1 MAAST
6 SRAGLQTLRSSFGQ
20 TVNPFGANIVL
31 SRKIHSSFVSKQDVQ
46 RSSTNSEQNEYL
58 PWERYLNLRKQ
69 RRLAGM
75 VTTIPSTI
83 LAAAASGSYFLTQ
96 EIDPT
101 SSPIAGVDP
110 VYVYAL
116 LTLGCTGT

>member
-6 SRAGLQTLRSSFGQ
+6 SRAGLQSLRTSIGSGYPSSVGS
-20 TVNPFGANIVL
+20 NGIL
-31 SRKIHSSFVSKQDVQ
+31 SRSFHSSFVDRKEVQ
-46 RSSTNSEQNEYL
+46 RSSSAQPDSYL
-58 PWERYLNLRKQ
+58 TWERYLNLRKQ

-75 VTTIPSTI
+75 VTTIPSTA
-83 LAAAASGSYFLTQ
+83 LAAAASGSFFLTQ

-101 SSPIAGVDP
+101 SSPIAGIDP

-116 LTLGCTGT
+116 LTLGCTGK

>member
-6 SRAGLQTLRSSFGQ
+6 SRTGLQTLRSSFGQ
-20 TVNPFGANIVL
+20 RVNPFGANIIL
-31 SRKIHSSFVSKQDVQ
+31 SRKIHSSFVPKQDVQ
-46 RSSTNSEQNEYL
+46 RSSINSEQNEYL